1 MRAFAESSSDR
12 RIRRFGTDVVKESM
26 PTARAA
32 FSSPGQQSSSSARS
46 FSIRLR
52 TCLDQFFDSSIS

>member
-32 FSSPGQQSSSSARS
+32 FSSPEFGRMSAS
-46 FSIRLR
+46 VEVGHHL
-52 TCLDQFFDSSIS
+52 